1 MSQENVEFVKGLFA
15 AGASMDK
22 QALLAA
28 LPDLIAQTC
37 DPEIEWV
44 EDPQRADGRVY
55 RGHEGVRE
63 SWERWLENF
72 DEWGF
77 EVERISDH
85 GNRVLVVAVE
95 HGRGSVSE
103 AEVSARNYMVFTLR
117 AGKILRYQEFYD
129 EAYALEAVGLREE
142 AGGEKRESTP

>member
-1 MSQENVEFVKGLFA
+1 MSQENVEFVKGLWA
-15 AGASMDK
+15 AGESMDK

-55 RGHEGVRE
+55 RGHDGVRE

-77 EVERISDH
+77 EVERISDY
-85 GNRVLVVAVE
+85 GKRVLVVSVE
-95 HGRGSVSE
+95 HGRGSVSQ
-103 AEVSARNYMVFTLR
+103 AEVSARNYMVFTFR
-117 AGKILRYQEFYD
+117 ADKILRYQEFYD
-129 EAYALEAVGLREE
+129 EAQALEAVGLSE
-142 AGGEKRESTP
+142 

>member
-1 MSQENVEFVKGLFA
+1 MSRENVEFLTGLFQ
-15 AGASMDK
+15 GAESADK
-22 QALLAA
+22 EALLEA
-28 LPDLIAQTC
+28 LPEAIKETC
-37 DPEIEWV
+37 DSEIEWV

-55 RGHEGVRE
+55 RGHDGVRE
-63 SWERWLENF
+63 SFERWLENF

-85 GNRVLVVAVE
+85 GDRVLVVAVE

-103 AEVSARNYMVFTLR
+103 AEVSARNYMVFTFR

-129 EAYALEAVGLREE
+129 EAQALEAVGLSE
-142 AGGEKRESTP
+142 

>member
-1 MSQENVEFVKGLFA
+1 MSQENVEFLQGLFA
-15 AGASMDK
+15 GAADLDK

-28 LPDLIAQTC
+28 LPELIAQTC

-72 DEWGF
+72 DQWGF
-77 EVERISDH
+77 EGERFSDH

-95 HGRGSVSE
+95 RGRGSVSE
-103 AEVSARNYMVFTLR
+103 AEVSAHNYMVFTFR
-117 AGKILRYQEFYD
+117 AGKVLRYQEFYD
-129 EAYALEAVGLREE
+129 EVAALEAMGT
-142 AGGEKRESTP
+142 GE